1 MYDKI
6 KEILKDV
13 KLMIVEDDNLLRNC
27 LKDSIRYYV
36 KEIYDFQNTK
46 SALDMFGKTDIN
58 LIITDINMP
67 GINGLK
73 MASLIREIDKDV
85 PIIFITAYDN
95 DENMLKAIEV
105 GGIGVMKKPFEKR
118 DLIMNMSFA
127 VNKFKSNFA
136 DVDLKNGFKFNSFS
150 KQLSKNDIEI
160 PLTKKE
166 QTMLHLMLKNA
177 NKTVSFDMIENCVW
191 CDESCSAD
199 TIRSFVYK
207 LRKKLYPELIQNCQG
222 VGYKLSL
229 SEANE
234 RTLKNIR
241 YI

>member
-36 KEIYDFQNTK
+36 KEIYDCQNTK

-95 DENMLKAIEV
+95 DENILKAIEV

-160 PLTKKE
+160 PLTKK
-166 QTMLHLMLKNA
+166 NRRCC
-177 NKTVSFDMIENCVW
+177 I
-191 CDESCSAD
+191 
-199 TIRSFVYK
+199 
-207 LRKKLYPELIQNCQG
+207 
-222 VGYKLSL
+222 
-229 SEANE
+229 
-234 RTLKNIR
+234 
-241 YI
+241 